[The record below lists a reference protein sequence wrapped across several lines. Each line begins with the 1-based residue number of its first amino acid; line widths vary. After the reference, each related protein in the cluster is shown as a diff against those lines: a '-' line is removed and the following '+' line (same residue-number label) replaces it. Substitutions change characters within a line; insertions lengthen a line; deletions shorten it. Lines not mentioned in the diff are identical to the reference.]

1 MCSRQNPS
9 VFGGASPYLR
19 EGQWQIVVTYRRAVS
34 DLHHQG
40 RKPYPELDPFGPV
53 NKQNQLNFDATYAI
67 SRRLSFSLNV
77 PVSVNSFA
85 IRRIPPGGQDY
96 QWAETRARGLG
107 DISARANLWLFRPR
121 EGGDWNIGLSLG
133 VKAPAG
139 KAGVTDTIFGRTIPV
154 DISVQPGDKAWAP
167 ILSAQ
172 TFKQFPWVTAFGS
185 ATYVFN
191 ARNTTGVRQF
201 FGLLGNP
208 NSRTLNS
215 STDQFVSQWG
225 AAVRTKERW
234 PVPIVA
240 YRVSGVPVSDVF
252 GPFDGFRRPGTIGA
266 FEPGLSYPFGGNVVT
281 VTVPIT
287 TYVNIKDSPKSPR
300 IEDATVPKYSFTLT
314 WVRRF

>member
-1 MCSRQNPS
+1 M
-9 VFGGASPYLR
+9 
-19 EGQWQIVVTYRRAVS
+19 
-34 DLHHQG
+34 
-40 RKPYPELDPFGPV
+40 DPFGPV